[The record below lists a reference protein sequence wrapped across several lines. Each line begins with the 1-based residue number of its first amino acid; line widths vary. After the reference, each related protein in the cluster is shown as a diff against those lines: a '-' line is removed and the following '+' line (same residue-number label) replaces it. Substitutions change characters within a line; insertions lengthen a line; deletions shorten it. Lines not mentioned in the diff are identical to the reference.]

1 MAGQEAKYQKIIN
14 WVRQEIADGSLRS
27 GDKLP
32 SEKELSERF
41 GLSRQTVRHATGELE
56 AQHIVSRVQGSGTYI
71 GGVRQLVYEPRYMSV
86 AVLSTFY
93 ESYIFPPTLKGI
105 ERVLSKNGFSMQVS
119 FTDNRVTREREMLLQ
134 ILEKGNIDG
143 LIVEPAKSALPN
155 PNMDLYRE
163 IQERNI
169 PIIFFN
175 ASYPQIDAP
184 CVRIDDQAVAQ
195 RATQLLL
202 DAGHRKIGAIFKSDD
217 RQGALRYAG
226 YLDAMMSGG
235 GEVHQRHVV
244 WVDTPMTTNLGAIE
258 DYLFQRIEGCSAVM
272 CYNDEVAYQVINL
285 ALKRGLRV
293 PQELSIVGID
303 DSYLA
308 GMGKVQLTSFP
319 HPKEM
324 LGRKV
329 AENLMELFRKP
340 DFDGN
345 YLFESAPVYRESVWD
360 LNAQTVYKGAEGEK
374 ARQEGSRM

>member
-1 MAGQEAKYQKIIN
+1 MAGQEAKYQKVIN

-41 GLSRQTVRHATGELE
+41 GLSRQTVRHATGELV
-56 AQHIVSRVQGSGTYI
+56 AQHIVSRIQGSGTYI

-119 FTDNRVTREREMLLQ
+119 FTDNRVTREREMLRQ

-163 IQERNI
+163 IRERNI
-169 PIIFFN
+169 PVIFFN
-175 ASYPQIDAP
+175 ASYPQIEAP
-184 CVRIDDQAVAQ
+184 CVRIDDRTVAEN
-195 RATQLLL
+195 AAKLLL

-244 WVDTPMTTNLGAIE
+244 WVDTPMTSNLKALE
-258 DYLFQRIEGCSAVM
+258 DYLFQRLEGCTAVL
-272 CYNDEVAYQVINL
+272 CYNDEVAYQVVEL
-285 ALKRGLRV
+285 ALKRGLHV
-293 PQELSIVGID
+293 PQELSVVGID

-329 AENLMELFRKP
+329 AENLMEMFRKP
-340 DFDGN
+340 DFNGT
-345 YLFESAPVYRESVWD
+345 YLFESEPVYRESVWD
-360 LNAQTVYKGAEGEK
+360 LKNQTIYSGAAEEK
-374 ARQEGSRM
+374 PGREDS

>member
-32 SEKELSERF
+32 SEKELSDRF

-71 GGVRQLVYEPRYMSV
+71 GGVRQRVYEPRYMSV

-119 FTDNRVTREREMLLQ
+119 FTDNRVTREREMLRQ

-163 IQERNI
+163 IRERNI
-169 PIIFFN
+169 PVIFFN
-175 ASYPQIDAP
+175 ASYPQIEAP
-184 CVRIDDQAVAQ
+184 CVRIDDRTVAEN
-195 RATQLLL
+195 AAKLLL

-244 WVDTPMTTNLGAIE
+244 WVDTPMTSNLKALE
-258 DYLFQRIEGCSAVM
+258 DYLFQRLEGCTAVL
-272 CYNDEVAYQVINL
+272 CYNDEVAYQVVEL
-285 ALKRGLRV
+285 ALKRGLHV
-293 PQELSIVGID
+293 PQELSVVGID

-329 AENLMELFRKP
+329 AENLMEMFRKP
-340 DFDGN
+340 DFNGN
-345 YLFESAPVYRESVWD
+345 YLFESEPVYRESVWD
-360 LNAQTVYKGAEGEK
+360 LKNQRVYKG
-374 ARQEGSRM
+374 Q